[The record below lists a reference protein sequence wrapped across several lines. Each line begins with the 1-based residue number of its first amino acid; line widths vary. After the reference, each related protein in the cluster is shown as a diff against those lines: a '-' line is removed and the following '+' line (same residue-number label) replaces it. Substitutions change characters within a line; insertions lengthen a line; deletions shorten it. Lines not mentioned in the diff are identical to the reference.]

1 MNDKQKR
8 EYPHRHRLLTF
19 RHGKDQM
26 KPHRSAYNIT
36 LVPVIVLGA
45 SFATVATAICEEA
58 SPAPKVKVRYRM
70 PSIVMSAHA
79 DWPKDPNYRDAMAK
93 FVVDHGFNVV
103 EGGVDVL
110 DVCRKNGLMVQLG
123 GDQATL
129 DIAPKLREDPAVFGY
144 FVSDRRRRDS
154 FPAFA
159 KIASI
164 FEKADPNHPTIFI
177 NRAAWNEFGD
187 FAKQVK
193 PMLLD
198 FYHYHAM
205 PRRHAERYYL
215 YLLMFRGLGQE
226 HGIPVMRCTS
236 SSSPPAV
243 LRQTIYTSLA
253 YGVKGFHFWTPW
265 IFAHAKDKE
274 GNAVLKDG
282 KLNMYV
288 TLPHLTDIAR
298 EVRKMSPV
306 LVNCRSV
313 AMYHTDPLP
322 ISGGKAPG
330 DAWCQPSGSQLLV
343 GVLKDEKGGNFLLVT
358 NKHPGMK
365 QEASLSFDATVSAV
379 EQMDKKTGKWKP
391 IPLDAGGERRT
402 GKLHLAPGDGELLK
416 VVRVV
421 KQ

>member
-1 MNDKQKR
+1 MKTH
-8 EYPHRHRLLTF
+8 PH
-19 RHGKDQM
+19 
-26 KPHRSAYNIT
+26 SYNIS
-36 LVPVIVLGA
+36 LVLCIAL
-45 SFATVATAICEEA
+45 ATAFTIIASATGEEDVPA
-58 SPAPKVKVRYRM
+58 SKVKVRYRM
-70 PSIVMSAHA
+70 PSIVLSAHA
-79 DWPKDPNYRDAMAK
+79 DWPKDPKYRDAMAK

-129 DIAPKLREDPAVFGY
+129 DMAPKLRDDPAVFGY

-159 KIASI
+159 KIARI

-236 SSSPPAV
+236 SSSSPAV

-265 IFAHAKDKE
+265 IFAHAKDKD
-274 GNAVLKDG
+274 GNAELKDG

-288 TLPHLTDIAR
+288 TLPHLTDIAK

-306 LVNCRSV
+306 LVNCRSI

-343 GVLKDEKGGNFLLVT
+343 GVLQDEKGVDFLLVT
-358 NKHPGMK
+358 NRHPGMK
-365 QEASLSFDATVSAV
+365 QEALLSFDATVSAV
-379 EQMDKKTGKWKP
+379 EQMDKKTGKWQP
-391 IPLDAGGERRT
+391 MTLEAGGERRT
-402 GKLHLAPGDGELLK
+402 GTLHLAPGDGELLK

-421 KQ
+421 KK

>member
-1 MNDKQKR
+1 MTGKQKR
-8 EYPHRHRLLTF
+8 EYPYCRRDVAFVHVE
-19 RHGKDQM
+19 DQM
-26 KPHRSAYNIT
+26 KPPRPSCNIIR
-36 LVPVIVLGA
+36 LLIIVLGTAFA
-45 SFATVATAICEEA
+45 SGTAICEEA

-70 PSIVMSAHA
+70 PSIVMAAHA
-79 DWPKDPNYRDAMAK
+79 DWPKDPKFRDAMAK
-93 FVVDHGFNVV
+93 FVVAHGFNVV
-103 EGGVDVL
+103 EGGVEVL
-110 DVCRKNGLMVQLG
+110 DVCRENGLMVQLG

-129 DIAPKLREDPAVFGY
+129 NIAPELRDDPAVFGY

-154 FPAFA
+154 FPTFA
-159 KIASI
+159 KIARI

-187 FAKQVK
+187 FAKEVK

-205 PRRHAERYYL
+205 PRRHADRYYL
-215 YLLMFRGLGQE
+215 YLLMFRGLGEE

-265 IFAHAKDKE
+265 IFAHEKDKE

-282 KLNMYV
+282 KLSMYV
-288 TLPHLTDIAR
+288 TLPHLTDIAK

-306 LVNCRSV
+306 LADCRSV

-322 ISGGKAPG
+322 ISGAKAPG
-330 DAWCQPSGSQLLV
+330 EAWCQPSGSQILL
-343 GVLKDEKGGNFLLVT
+343 GVLKDEKGGDFLLVT
-358 NKHPGMK
+358 NRHPGMK
-365 QEASLSFDATVSAV
+365 QEATLSFDKTVRAV
-379 EQMDKKTGKWKP
+379 EQMDKKTGKWNP
-391 IPLDAGGERRT
+391 FPLAAGGERRT
-402 GKLHLAPGDGELLK
+402 GKLNLVAGDGELLK
-416 VVRVV
+416 VARAG
-421 KQ
+421 KE

>member
-1 MNDKQKR
+1 MVVTAPR
-8 EYPHRHRLLTF
+8 IRTALILGIALL
-19 RHGKDQM
+19 GSLPILAAEGDAAQDNEAKKA
-26 KPHRSAYNIT
+26 KP
-36 LVPVIVLGA
+36 
-45 SFATVATAICEEA
+45 
-58 SPAPKVKVRYRM
+58 VKIRYRM
-70 PSIVMSAHA
+70 PSIVMMAHA
-79 DWPKDPNYRDAMAK
+79 DWPKDPKHRPAMAQ

-110 DVCRKNGLMVQLG
+110 DVCRKHGLMVRLG

-129 DIAPKLREDPAVFGY
+129 NAAVKLKDDPAVFGY
-144 FVSDRRRRDS
+144 FISDRRKRSS
-154 FPAFA
+154 FPTFA
-159 KIASI
+159 KIARV

-177 NRAAWNEFGD
+177 NRANWNEFGD
-187 FAKQVK
+187 FTKQVQ

-205 PRRHAERYYL
+205 PRRHPERYYL

-265 IFAHAKDKE
+265 IFAHAKDKD

-282 KLNMYV
+282 KLNLYV

-298 EVRKMSPV
+298 EVKWMSPV
-306 LVNCRSV
+306 LVDCRSV

-322 ISGGKAPG
+322 IGGEKAPK
-330 DAWCQPSGSQLLV
+330 DAWVQPSGSQLLV
-343 GVLKDEKGGNFLLVT
+343 GVFKGKQGGDFLLVT
-358 NKHPGMK
+358 NKHAGQK
-365 QEASLSFDATVSAV
+365 QAAVLAFDTKVTAV
-379 EQMDKKTGKWKP
+379 EKMDKKTGKWAK
-391 IPLDAGGERRT
+391 LSLEKVE
-402 GKLHLAPGDGELLK
+402 GKGTAKLELAPGDGELLK
-416 VVRVV
+416 VTR
-421 KQ
+421 KEKK

>member
-1 MNDKQKR
+1 MTGKQKR
-8 EYPHRHRLLTF
+8 EYPHCRRVVAF
-19 RHGKDQM
+19 VHGEDQM
-26 KPHRSAYNIT
+26 KPHRPSCNIIR
-36 LVPVIVLGA
+36 LLVIVLGA
-45 SFATVATAICEEA
+45 AFASGTAICGEA

-70 PSIVMSAHA
+70 PSIVMAAHA
-79 DWPKDPNYRDAMAK
+79 DWPKDPKFRDAMAK
-93 FVVDHGFNVV
+93 FVVAHGFNVV
-103 EGGVDVL
+103 EGGVEVL
-110 DVCRKNGLMVQLG
+110 DVCRENGLMVQLG

-129 DIAPKLREDPAVFGY
+129 NIAPKLRDDPAVFGY

-154 FPAFA
+154 FPTFA
-159 KIASI
+159 KIARI

-187 FAKQVK
+187 FAKEVK

-205 PRRHAERYYL
+205 PRRHADRYYL
-215 YLLMFRGLGQE
+215 YLLMFRGLGEE

-265 IFAHAKDKE
+265 IFAHEKDKE

-282 KLNMYV
+282 KLSMYV
-288 TLPHLTDIAR
+288 TLPHLTDIAK

-306 LVNCRSV
+306 LADCRSV

-322 ISGGKAPG
+322 ISGAKAPG
-330 DAWCQPSGSQLLV
+330 EAWCQPSGSQILL
-343 GVLKDEKGGNFLLVT
+343 GVLQDEKGGDFLLVT
-358 NKHPGMK
+358 NRHPGMK
-365 QEASLSFDATVSAV
+365 QEATLSFDKTVRAV
-379 EQMDKKTGKWKP
+379 EQMDKKTGKWNP
-391 IPLDAGGERRT
+391 FPLAAGGERRT
-402 GKLHLAPGDGELLK
+402 GKLNLVAGDGELLK
-416 VVRVV
+416 VARAG
-421 KQ
+421 KE

>member
-1 MNDKQKR
+1 MTGKQKR
-8 EYPHRHRLLTF
+8 EYPYCRREVAF
-19 RHGKDQM
+19 VHGEDQM
-26 KPHRSAYNIT
+26 KPPRPSCHIIRLLI
-36 LVPVIVLGA
+36 IVLGA
-45 SFATVATAICEEA
+45 AFASGTAICEEA

-70 PSIVMSAHA
+70 PSIVMAAHA
-79 DWPKDPNYRDAMAK
+79 DWPKDPKYRDAMAK
-93 FVVDHGFNVV
+93 FVVAHGFNVV
-103 EGGVDVL
+103 EGGVEVL
-110 DVCRKNGLMVQLG
+110 DVCRENGLMVQLG

-129 DIAPKLREDPAVFGY
+129 NIAPKLRDDPAVFGY

-154 FPAFA
+154 FPTFA
-159 KIASI
+159 KIARI

-187 FAKQVK
+187 FAKEVK

-205 PRRHAERYYL
+205 PRRHADRYYL
-215 YLLMFRGLGQE
+215 YLLMFRGLGEE

-265 IFAHAKDKE
+265 IFAHEKDKE

-282 KLNMYV
+282 KLSMYV
-288 TLPHLTDIAR
+288 TLPHLTDIAK

-306 LVNCRSV
+306 LADCRSV

-322 ISGGKAPG
+322 ISGAKAPG
-330 DAWCQPSGSQLLV
+330 EAWCQPSGSQILL
-343 GVLKDEKGGNFLLVT
+343 GVLKDEKGGDFLLVT
-358 NKHPGMK
+358 NRHPGMK
-365 QEASLSFDATVSAV
+365 QEATLSFDKTVRAV
-379 EQMDKKTGKWKP
+379 EQMDKKTGKWNP
-391 IPLDAGGERRT
+391 FPLAAGGERRT
-402 GKLHLAPGDGELLK
+402 GKLNLVAGDGELLK
-416 VVRVV
+416 VARAG
-421 KQ
+421 KE

>member
-1 MNDKQKR
+1 MTGKQKR
-8 EYPHRHRLLTF
+8 EYPHCRRVVAF
-19 RHGKDQM
+19 VHGEDQM
-26 KPHRSAYNIT
+26 KPHRPSCNIIR
-36 LVPVIVLGA
+36 LLVIVLGA
-45 SFATVATAICEEA
+45 AFASGTAICGEA

-70 PSIVMSAHA
+70 PSIVMAAHA
-79 DWPKDPNYRDAMAK
+79 DWPKDPKFRDAMAK
-93 FVVDHGFNVV
+93 FVVAHGFNVV
-103 EGGVDVL
+103 EGGVEVL
-110 DVCRKNGLMVQLG
+110 DVCRENGLMVQLG

-129 DIAPKLREDPAVFGY
+129 NIAPKLRDDPAVFGY

-154 FPAFA
+154 FPTFA
-159 KIASI
+159 KIARI

-187 FAKQVK
+187 FAKEVK

-198 FYHYHAM
+198 FYHYHSM
-205 PRRHAERYYL
+205 PRRHADRYYL
-215 YLLMFRGLGQE
+215 YLLMFRGLGEE

-265 IFAHAKDKE
+265 IFAHEKDKE

-282 KLNMYV
+282 KLSMYV
-288 TLPHLTDIAR
+288 TLPHLTDIAK

-306 LVNCRSV
+306 LADCRSV

-330 DAWCQPSGSQLLV
+330 EAWCQPSGSQILL
-343 GVLKDEKGGNFLLVT
+343 GVLQDENGGDFLLVT
-358 NKHPGMK
+358 NRHPGMK
-365 QEASLSFDATVSAV
+365 QEATLSFDKTVRAV
-379 EQMDKKTGKWKP
+379 EQMDKKTGKWNP
-391 IPLDAGGERRT
+391 FPLAAGGERRT
-402 GKLHLAPGDGELLK
+402 GKLNLVAGDGELLK
-416 VVRVV
+416 VARAG
-421 KQ
+421 KE